1 MAVLLTAD
9 WSAIGAASA
18 AEMIGLTAKA
28 AAIRIERKR
37 RTSGLLQPLKIIGL
51 KQQTGGRSSL
61 RMRPLF
67 VAYIAVFVLLGEARP
82 QILFGVLAS
91 LA

>member
-1 MAVLLTAD
+1 MLLRSMAALLTAD

-28 AAIRIERKR
+28 AATRVERKK
-37 RTSGLLQPLKIIGL
+37 RTSGLLQPSKIIGL

-61 RMRPLF
+61 RMLRLYRAKLVRKYF
-67 VAYIAVFVLLGEARP
+67 SGE
-82 QILFGVLAS
+82 
-91 LA
+91 